1 MCAGIDVTRDS
12 GTADLQELLPP
23 QNIDLLVIAAGAQQ
37 LDHANNVTRQGIR
50 DQFEVNAL
58 GPLFAVL
65 ELRSRLQK
73 GSKVSAALHADINMP
88 PYAWPNGPSGTQV
101 WGLSG

>member
-1 MCAGIDVTRDS
+1 MYADIDVTRDS

-23 QNIDLLVIAAGAQQ
+23 QHIDLLVIAAGAQQ
-37 LDHANNVTRQGIR
+37 LDHAQNVTRQGIR

-65 ELRSRLQK
+65 ELRSRLQR
-73 GSKVSAALHADINMP
+73 GSKVSAGCTQTSICLHLLGLTDLRALRYGA
-88 PYAWPNGPSGTQV
+88 
-101 WGLSG
+101 